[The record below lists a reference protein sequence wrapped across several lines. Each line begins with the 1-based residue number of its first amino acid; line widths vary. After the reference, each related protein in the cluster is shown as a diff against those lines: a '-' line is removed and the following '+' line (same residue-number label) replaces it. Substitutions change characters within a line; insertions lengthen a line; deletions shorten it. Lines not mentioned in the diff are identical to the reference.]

1 MTYSIVLLIYALIVL
16 MGGLMGYLKGGSI
29 VSLVAGG
36 GSGALLLLLAC
47 FSFRESL
54 FARRAAFVVIF
65 LLDALFTYRFALTHH
80 FFPSG
85 LFSLMSFVT
94 LIILAFA
101 IKAKNR
107 N

>member
-1 MTYSIVLLIYALIVL
+1 MTTSIVLLIYALIVL

-29 VSLVAGG
+29 VSLMAGG
-36 GSGALLLLLAC
+36 GSGVLLLLLTY
-47 FSFRESL
+47 FSFRGSL
-54 FARRAAFVVIF
+54 FARKAAFVVIF

-85 LFSLMSFVT
+85 LLSLISFLT
-94 LIILAFA
+94 LIILAFT
-101 IKAKNR
+101 IKTKSR